1 MVQRLGYYRGPYQL
15 FFITNNSYIFH
26 LDDKALPKQ
35 RAENSFNTKS
45 IPSCNFQYSYC
56 FTFGRLEWSKWNM
69 FAPSKT
75 NGTNWKWS
83 GIVYLGE
90 SDILSDTFDTS
101 ICSRYNYCVHLH
113 RLWLNPTKFYTRSI
127 NFKLACKFI
136 SGHNLY
142 IKAGRKIS
150 KFLTGGFW
158 LRATLKCP
166 KRSFVV
172 FLLLHGV
179 KSSSKNVRGNKKCS
193 WEQKMFLRT
202 KKCY

>member
-101 ICSRYNYCVHLH
+101 ICSRYSYCVHLLMPLIESH
-113 RLWLNPTKFYTRSI
+113 EILYKVHPLQIGLWIHFWTQFVYKSRQK
-127 NFKLACKFI
+127 NFKVF
-136 SGHNLY
+136 NW
-142 IKAGRKIS
+142 R
-150 KFLTGGFW
+150 FLT
-158 LRATLKCP
+158 ASNP
-166 KRSFVV
+166 QRS
-172 FLLLHGV
+172 
-179 KSSSKNVRGNKKCS
+179 
-193 WEQKMFLRT
+193 
-202 KKCY
+202 